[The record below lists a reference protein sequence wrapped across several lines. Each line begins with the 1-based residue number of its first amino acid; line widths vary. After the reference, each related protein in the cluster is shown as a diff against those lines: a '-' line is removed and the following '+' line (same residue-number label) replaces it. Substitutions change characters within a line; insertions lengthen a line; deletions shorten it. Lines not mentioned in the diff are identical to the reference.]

1 MSVRLKYI
9 TEYIEEL
16 APKYLAE
23 TWDNVGLMVG
33 DENTEVSKILVAL
46 DCRDEILDEAI
57 EKGADMIITHH
68 PFIFKGIK
76 NMDYKMPLARKI
88 AKAVK
93 NDIAIYSAH
102 TNLDIAEGGTNTVLA
117 RLLDL
122 ENTEGLMP
130 AGEGTFLGRT
140 GYIKDDMTFGE
151 FALYTKEKLGAD
163 SLNINGDL
171 NRKVKKAGLCTGKG
185 CDMDMLVTAAEK
197 GCDVYISGDIGYHD
211 AQNAEDLGLCLI
223 DGTHYLT
230 EVIVVP
236 EICRYIKEK
245 FKDIEVIASE
255 INGQTLMSI

>member
-1 MSVRLKYI
+1 MSVIIKDI
-9 TEYIEEL
+9 IEHIERL
-16 APKYLAE
+16 APKSLAE
-23 TWDNVGLMVG
+23 GWDNVGLMVG
-33 DENTEVSKILVAL
+33 DENTNVSKILVAL
-46 DCRDEILDEAI
+46 DCRDEVLDEAI
-57 EKGADMIITHH
+57 EKGANLIITHH

-76 NMDYKMPLARKI
+76 NMNYKTPIARKI

-93 NDIAIYSAH
+93 NNISIYSAH

-117 RLLDL
+117 KLLEL
-122 ENTEGLMP
+122 KTTEGLMP
-130 AGEGTFLGRT
+130 VTEGNFLGKT
-140 GYIKDDMTFGE
+140 GYIKNEMTFKE
-151 FALYTKEKLGAD
+151 FALFVKKKLGAD

-171 NRKVKKAGLCTGKG
+171 NRKVKKVGLCTGKG
-185 CDMDMLVTAAEK
+185 CDMDFLIAAAEK

-245 FKDIEVIASE
+245 FGDIELIESE
-255 INGQTLMSI
+255 INGQTLMKI

>member
-23 TWDNVGLMVG
+23 AWDNVGLMVG

-76 NMDYKMPLARKI
+76 NMDFKMPLARKI

-117 RLLDL
+117 F
-122 ENTEGLMP
+122 
-130 AGEGTFLGRT
+130 GT
-140 GYIKDDMTFGE
+140 
-151 FALYTKEKLGAD
+151 
-163 SLNINGDL
+163 
-171 NRKVKKAGLCTGKG
+171 
-185 CDMDMLVTAAEK
+185 
-197 GCDVYISGDIGYHD
+197 
-211 AQNAEDLGLCLI
+211 
-223 DGTHYLT
+223 
-230 EVIVVP
+230 
-236 EICRYIKEK
+236 
-245 FKDIEVIASE
+245 
-255 INGQTLMSI
+255 